1 MQKFFK
7 VKAKGGH
14 VGAGN
19 DAELIFY
26 IKAKDAIEA
35 MNKVRRMPA
44 VKHNKGSAISSV
56 LTISEEEYKQGRDG
70 YSAYDIYGNKETK

>member
-14 VGAGN
+14 MGAGN
-19 DAELIFY
+19 EAELIFY

-44 VKHNKGSAISSV
+44 VKHNKENAILGV
-56 LTISEEEYKQGRDG
+56 LAISEEEYNQGRKD
-70 YSAYDIYGNKETK
+70 YSAYDVYGNRETK